1 MVTDAL
7 LDLIDGSG
15 ERSIMAETIVVAPP
29 ETHSTKLMTAEELW
43 AIAGRGRYELV
54 RGRLIA
60 MSPTSGPHGRT
71 ENRVAHWITSFVD
84 ERELGEVY
92 VGETG
97 FLIAR
102 DPDTVR
108 GADIAFLTK
117 EHAAQVPS
125 TGYVPF
131 APDLVVEVVSPDDL
145 WSEVQGKVNEWL
157 AAGAPLVWVF
167 DPQRKSIDAF
177 TPERH
182 WSLKEG
188 DALTGD
194 EVLPGFSVPL
204 SKFFP

>member
-1 MVTDAL
+1 
-7 LDLIDGSG
+7 
-15 ERSIMAETIVVAPP
+15 MAETTMIAPP
-29 ETHSTKLMTAEELW
+29 ETHQAGLMTAEELW
-43 AIAGRGRYELV
+43 AMAGWGRYELV
-54 RGRLIA
+54 RGRLIS
-60 MSPTSGPHGRT
+60 MSPTSGPHGKT

-84 ERELGEVY
+84 ETGLGEVY

-108 GADIAFLTK
+108 GADVAFLTK

-131 APDLVVEVVSPDDL
+131 APDLVVEVVSPDDR

-157 AAGAPLVWVF
+157 AAGARLVWVF
-167 DPQRKSIDAF
+167 DPERKSIDTF

-188 DALTGD
+188 DALIGD
-194 EVLPGFSVPL
+194 DVLPGFSVTL

>member
-1 MVTDAL
+1 
-7 LDLIDGSG
+7 
-15 ERSIMAETIVVAPP
+15 MAEAMMVAPP
-29 ETHSTKLMTAEELW
+29 ETHPAKLITAEELW
-43 AIAGRGRYELV
+43 AIGGWGRYELV
-54 RGRLIA
+54 RGRLISL
-60 MSPTSGPHGRT
+60 SPTSGPHGKT

-84 ERELGEVY
+84 ETGLGEVY

-97 FLIAR
+97 FLIAH

-108 GADIAFLTK
+108 GADVAFLTK
-117 EHAAQVPS
+117 EHAAQVPA

-131 APDLVVEVVSPDDL
+131 APDLVVEVVSPDDR

-157 AAGAPLVWVF
+157 AAGTRLVWVF
-167 DPQRKSIDAF
+167 DPQRKSIDAY

-188 DALTGD
+188 DALTGED
-194 EVLPGFSVPL
+194 VLPGFSVAL